1 MKLLANENIP
11 LATIR
16 RLRTQGH
23 DVASIVEMA
32 AGSTD
37 EQVLRQAHDED
48 RVLFT
53 FDRDYGEL
61 IYVRGLPCPSGLI
74 YLRFI
79 PSTPE
84 EPAERLARLFAE
96 MSDGLIGGFVVVD
109 RDGYRRRPLPKA

>member
-1 MKLLANENIP
+1 VRLLTNENIP

-16 RLRTQGH
+16 RLREQGH
-23 DVASIVEMA
+23 DVASIVETA

-37 EQVLRQAHDED
+37 EHVLRRAHDED
-48 RVLFT
+48 RVLLT

-74 YLRFI
+74 YLRFT

-84 EPAERLARLFAE
+84 KPAE
-96 MSDGLIGGFVVVD
+96 
-109 RDGYRRRPLPKA
+109 